1 MMPALLATIVTATN
15 CLFVTVPPWSPT
27 NAPAEWV
34 ACGNWRGGV
43 RAGAEF
49 TRLAETNAAAVFS
62 CVDGYYERAEVAR
75 VPFGSSVVDD
85 FPSQRHWRTNDV
97 RYAASVRGAEWAKP
111 PRAITNSIRLLSWA
125 DTVSVA
131 SNLVG
136 SAVESRPTV
145 GGQYSTGLYHAGL
158 MRRFGSPW
166 LDAAVRVPS
175 FATNGQWA
183 IVMPHTLGG
192 VYPPSFS
199 TGDAY
204 ETAMEWRDCWPTWGR
219 CAFGDAVYADA
230 TNGLSGAWRYYD
242 CDQQYGFGETVPNEA
257 PWVTL
262 FRMPD
267 EWGVLETY
275 AAERNGWT
283 LARAA
288 SSVLPL
294 GGVPVDPA
302 AFRFSPFLPH
312 VSTNGVTATDAMMG
326 YCNLATNVM
335 PHVTNATLRLDRERQ
350 GAINVC
356 EAACRYTYAVADAS
370 GYWLGLAR
378 SCRSQTHYDPY
389 GKATITV
396 TVDDFTGEVTAEVDR
411 SRSYLFF
418 VPVAITNDF
427 DVSPAVRTHGPV
439 ATAEINPRFSF
450 LGESGQVVCGA
461 VSLFD
466 CDSTGWMGFS
476 DALRTY
482 IFAAGL
488 TPSDGDEIEAEIWS
502 VRALPAMKGLLSS
515 IVAVRVNG
523 GQWVSDFAA
532 EEATRRTLRADFSGE
547 YEFDFADTE
556 GFGATSLLEAT
567 DAWATNLVAAS
578 LPQGCVP
585 TDALWQH
592 GFVRSVR
599 TAALQ
604 CVTSGNT
611 NENVVVGAG
620 RTFQPGVCAD
630 NEMRMVA
637 LSGETF
643 ARVSSNRVTLANALN
658 AAVLTNF
665 DARVGTL
672 AGTSGDGKRGGM
684 ALLARYMYDPS
695 VVVGAEDFADRLSLG
710 CEIDE
715 RHPHIV
721 WRGVYRADLGGFDNR
736 DGWDLSGT
744 YPYVTNGV
752 CTIEGYTELASLD
765 VRLAVDGGEYAIT
778 ATSLTDRAVSVHGRQ
793 GECHRTDWRWM
804 NLSEPKQE
812 D

>member
-1 MMPALLATIVTATN
+1 MFALFSTIVTATN

-34 ACGNWRGGV
+34 AYGNWRGGV

-62 CVDGYYERAEVAR
+62 CVDGYYERAEIAR
-75 VPFGSSVVDD
+75 IPFGSSVVDE
-85 FPSQRHWRTNDV
+85 FPSQHHWRTNAV
-97 RYAASVRGAEWAKP
+97 RHAASVRGAEWRDP

-125 DTVSVA
+125 DTVAVA
-131 SNLVG
+131 SNLVCSSVEARPV
-136 SAVESRPTV
+136 SA
-145 GGQYSTGLYHAGL
+145 QYATLALYHTGL
-158 MRRFGSPW
+158 MRSFGSPW

-175 FATNGQWA
+175 FVTNGEWA
-183 IVMPHTLGG
+183 VVMPHSVGG

-204 ETAMEWRDCWPTWGR
+204 EAAMEWRDCWPTWGR
-219 CAFGDAVYADA
+219 CAFGDAVYPDA
-230 TNGLSGAWRYYD
+230 TNALSGAWRYYD
-242 CDQQYGFGETVPNEA
+242 CDQREGSGAAVEGEA

-262 FRMPD
+262 FRLPD
-267 EWGVLETY
+267 EWGVLETL
-275 AAERNGWT
+275 AAETNGWT
-283 LARAA
+283 FARAA

-294 GGVPVDPA
+294 GGVPVDQA
-302 AFRFSPFLPH
+302 AFRFSSFSPH
-312 VSTNGVTATDAMMG
+312 VSTNGVTATDAMMH

-335 PHVTNATLRLDRERQ
+335 THITNRTMRLDRERQ

-389 GKATITV
+389 GRATITV
-396 TVDDFTGEVTAEVDR
+396 TVDDFTGEVTAGIDR
-411 SRSYLFF
+411 SRSHLFF
-418 VPVAITNDF
+418 LPVAITNDF
-427 DVSPAVRTHGPV
+427 DVSPAVYTHGP
-439 ATAEINPRFSF
+439 AAAAEISPRFSF
-450 LGESGQVVCGA
+450 LGASGQVVCGA

-466 CDSTGWMGFS
+466 YDSTGWMGFA

-488 TPSDGDEIEAEIWS
+488 TLSDGDVIEAEIWS
-502 VRALPAMKGLLSS
+502 VRGGVAPKGILSS

-532 EEATRRTLRADFSGE
+532 EESTRRTLRADFSGE
-547 YEFDFADTE
+547 YEFDFADAD
-556 GFGATSLLEAT
+556 GFGSTSLLEAA
-567 DAWATNLVAAS
+567 DGWATNLVAAS

-592 GFVRSVR
+592 GFVRAVR
-599 TAALQ
+599 TFALQ
-604 CVTSGNT
+604 CVTGGNT
-611 NENVVVGAG
+611 NEDVTVGAG
-620 RTFQPGVCAD
+620 RTFQPGVYAG
-630 NEMRMVA
+630 NEMRMIA

-643 ARVSSNRVTLANALN
+643 ASVSSNRVTLANALN

-665 DARVGTL
+665 DARVRAL
-672 AGTSGDGKRGGM
+672 AGTSGDGERGGM
-684 ALLARYMYDPS
+684 ALLAAHQNDPPG
-695 VVVGAEDFADRLSLG
+695 VVGAEDFAGRLSLR

-721 WRGVYRADLGGFDNR
+721 WRGVFRGDTGGFDHL
-736 DGWDLSGT
+736 DGWDLSRT

-752 CTIEGYTELASLD
+752 CSVDGYTELASLD

-778 ATSLTDRAVSVHGRQ
+778 ATNLTDRAVSVHGRQ
-793 GECHRTDWRWM
+793 GECHRTDWSWK
-804 NLSEPKQE
+804 NLSEPKE
-812 D
+812 E